1 MYRRLATASALVPLA
16 FALLGLAAWMTGRL
30 QLASLR
36 AEFIPMA
43 PATTAAF
50 VLVSATLIALAFGQG
65 TTTRNVARVA
75 AVVVFTFAS
84 MGVLEFFGVASV
96 SDWEAAIIGQFGT
109 FGAVP
114 LARMSPLTATTF
126 ALVGLALGFLTGA
139 RWRAVRDLGGVLGSL
154 TLLMGSTVALG
165 YAYGAPLLYGGA
177 VIPMALSTGL
187 AFMGTG
193 VALVALAGP
202 ASLPLRPFSR
212 GALRAALAETEGKRA
227 EKALHESE
235 VLARTLVEH
244 LPQRIFVKDR
254 NSHYVFCNPAYARD
268 LGIELGEIAG
278 KDDFAFFPQNL
289 AEAYRADDRTVMADG
304 TIRDLDEQYEQA
316 GKARW
321 IHTTKVPYRDEQ
333 GEIIGV
339 LGIFE
344 DISDRK
350 RAEAEHK
357 HFNDEIQLQ
366 RLRVFK
372 ATMRTVQDIV
382 NNLLNGLQLAHL
394 EGEGQPPGEAQ
405 ALVDQ
410 MIQEAAVKLKMLGD
424 LEVVKEKEMITG
436 LGIDYPSATS

>member
-1 MYRRLATASALVPLA
+1 MYWRVATASALVPLA
-16 FALLGLAAWMTGRL
+16 FAILGLAAWMTGRL

-36 AEFIPMA
+36 AELIPMA
-43 PATTAAF
+43 PATAAAF
-50 VLVSATLIALAFGQG
+50 VLVSAALIAVASG
-65 TTTRNVARVA
+65 TGTAARTVARVVA
-75 AVVVFTFAS
+75 GVLFTFAA
-84 MGVLEFFGVASV
+84 MGFLAFAGVASV
-96 SDWEAAIIGQFGT
+96 GDWEAAIIGQAGT

-114 LARMSPLTATTF
+114 LGRMSPLTATTF
-126 ALVGLALGFLTGA
+126 ALVGLALACPTGA
-139 RWRAVRDLGGVLGSL
+139 RSRAVRDLGGVLGSL

-177 VIPMALSTGL
+177 VIPMALSTGI

-193 VALVALAGP
+193 VALIALAGP

-212 GALRAALAETEGKRA
+212 GALRAARADTERKRA

-254 NSHYVFCNPAYARD
+254 NSQYVFCNPVYARD
-268 LGIELGEIAG
+268 LGIEPGQIAG
-278 KDDFAFFPQNL
+278 QDDFAFFPRNL
-289 AEAYRADDRTVMADG
+289 AEAYRAEDRAVMADA
-304 TIRDLDEQYEQA
+304 TIRDRDEQYERA

-321 IHTTKVPYRDEQ
+321 IHTTKVPYRDER

-339 LGIFE
+339 LGVFE
-344 DISDRK
+344 DITERK
-350 RAEAEHK
+350 RAEAEHE

-372 ATMRTVQDIV
+372 ATVRTVQDIV

-394 EGEGQPPGEAQ
+394 EGEAQERGEAQ

-410 MIQEAAVKLKMLGD
+410 VIQEAAVKLRLLGD
-424 LEVVKEKEMITG
+424 LEMVKEKETAMG
-436 LGIDYPSATS
+436 LGIDYPGASS